1 MPRLNQKAM
10 AQIRKNQASRIVDI
24 PLNTWSDIGDFI
36 ANEVRRR
43 VRDKKVLG
51 GSYNP
56 EYANLKKSGQA
67 SPGVPQASTE
77 GTKPDLTLTGKM
89 LDDLRREKVSKTQVE
104 LGMLAFNIEKMKGNI
119 KRGWDMLDNTKVL
132 KPITERVNKR
142 IGKQFDKNISKWSR
156 DDIVINIGK

>member
-1 MPRLNQKAM
+1 MPKPLHAE
-10 AQIRKNQASRIVDI
+10 RIVDI
-24 PLNTWSDIGDFI
+24 PLNTWSDIGDFVG
-36 ANEVRRR
+36 NEVRRL

-56 EYANLKKSGQA
+56 QYAELKKSRSA
-67 SPGVPQASTE
+67 APRGVPQASTS
-77 GTKPDLTLTGKM
+77 TKPDLTLTGKM
-89 LDDLRREKVSKTQVE
+89 LDDLRREKISKNQVS
-104 LGMLAFNIEKMKGNI
+104 LGMLRYNIEKMKGNI

>member
-1 MPRLNQKAM
+1 MPKPLHAE
-10 AQIRKNQASRIVDI
+10 RIVDI
-24 PLNTWSDIGDFI
+24 PLNTWSDIGDFVG
-36 ANEVRRR
+36 NEVRRL

-56 EYANLKKSGQA
+56 QYAELKKSRSA
-67 SPGVPQASTE
+67 APRGVPQASTSA
-77 GTKPDLTLTGKM
+77 KPDLTLTGKM
-89 LDDLRREKVSKTQVE
+89 LDDLRREKVSKNQVS
-104 LGMLAFNIEKMKGNI
+104 LGMLRYNIEKMKGNI

>member
-1 MPRLNQKAM
+1 MPKPLHAE
-10 AQIRKNQASRIVDI
+10 RIVDI

-36 ANEVRRR
+36 GNEVRRL

-56 EYANLKKSGQA
+56 QYAELKKSRSA
-67 SPGVPQASTE
+67 APRGVPQASTSA
-77 GTKPDLTLTGKM
+77 KPDLTLTGKM
-89 LDDLRREKVSKTQVE
+89 LDDLRREKVSKNQVS
-104 LGMLAFNIEKMKGNI
+104 LGMLRYNIEKMKGNI
-119 KRGWDMLDNTKVL
+119 KRGWDMLDNIKVL

-142 IGKQFDKNISKWSR
+142 IGKQFDKNIRKWSR

>member
-1 MPRLNQKAM
+1 MPKPLNAE
-10 AQIRKNQASRIVDI
+10 RIVDI

-36 ANEVRRR
+36 ANEVRRL
-43 VRDKKVLG
+43 VRGSKVLG

-56 EYANLKKSGQA
+56 EYADLKKSRRA
-67 SPGVPQASTE
+67 SPGVPQASTS
-77 GTKPDLTLTGKM
+77 TKPDLTLTGKM
-89 LDDLRREKVSKTQVE
+89 LDDLRREKVSKNQVS
-104 LGMLAFNIEKMKGNI
+104 LGMLRYNIEKMKGNI

>member
-1 MPRLNQKAM
+1 MPKPLNAE
-10 AQIRKNQASRIVDI
+10 RIVDI

-36 ANEVRRR
+36 GNEVRRR

-56 EYANLKKSGQA
+56 QYAELKKSRSA
-67 SPGVPQASTE
+67 APRGVPQASTS
-77 GTKPDLTLTGKM
+77 TKPDLTLTGKM
-89 LDDLRREKVSKTQVE
+89 LDDLRREKVSKNQVS
-104 LGMLAFNIEKMKGNI
+104 LGMLRYNIEKMKGNI

>member
-1 MPRLNQKAM
+1 MPKPLNAE
-10 AQIRKNQASRIVDI
+10 RIVDI
-24 PLNTWSDIGDFI
+24 PLNTWSDIGDFVG
-36 ANEVRRR
+36 NEVRRL

-56 EYANLKKSGQA
+56 QYAELKKSRSA
-67 SPGVPQASTE
+67 APRGVPQASTSAN
-77 GTKPDLTLTGKM
+77 PDLTLTGKM
-89 LDDLRREKVSKTQVE
+89 LDDLRREKVSKNQVS
-104 LGMLAFNIEKMKGNI
+104 LGMLRYNIEKMKGNI

>member
-1 MPRLNQKAM
+1 MPKPLHAE
-10 AQIRKNQASRIVDI
+10 RIVDI
-24 PLNTWSDIGDFI
+24 PLNTWSDIGDFVG
-36 ANEVRRR
+36 NEVRRL

-56 EYANLKKSGQA
+56 QYAELKKSRSA
-67 SPGVPQASTE
+67 APRGVPQASTSA
-77 GTKPDLTLTGKM
+77 KPDLTLTGKM
-89 LDDLRREKVSKTQVE
+89 LDDLRREKVSKNQVS
-104 LGMLAFNIEKMKGNI
+104 LGMLRYNIEKMKGNI

-142 IGKQFDKNISKWSR
+142 IGKQFDKNIRKWSR

>member
-1 MPRLNQKAM
+1 MPKPLNAE
-10 AQIRKNQASRIVDI
+10 RIVDI
-24 PLNTWSDIGDFI
+24 PLNTWSDIGDLI
-36 ANEVRRR
+36 GNEVRRR

-56 EYANLKKSGQA
+56 QYAELKKSRSA
-67 SPGVPQASTE
+67 APRGVPQASTS
-77 GTKPDLTLTGKM
+77 TKPDLTLTGKM
-89 LDDLRREKVSKTQVE
+89 LDDLRREKVSKNQVS

>member
-1 MPRLNQKAM
+1 MPKPLH
-10 AQIRKNQASRIVDI
+10 SERIVDI
-24 PLNTWSDIGDFI
+24 PLNTWSDIGDFVG
-36 ANEVRRR
+36 NEVRRL

-56 EYANLKKSGQA
+56 QYAELKKSRSA
-67 SPGVPQASTE
+67 APRGVPQASTSA
-77 GTKPDLTLTGKM
+77 KPDLTLTGKM
-89 LDDLRREKVSKTQVE
+89 LDDLRREKVSKNQVS
-104 LGMLAFNIEKMKGNI
+104 LGMLRYNIEKMKGNI

>member
-1 MPRLNQKAM
+1 M
-10 AQIRKNQASRIVDI
+10 AQVRKSQASRIVDI
-24 PLNTWSDIGDFI
+24 PLNNWKDIGDEI
-36 ANEVRRR
+36 ANQVRDL

-67 SPGVPQASTE
+67 SPGVPQASKE

-89 LDDLRREKVSKTQVE
+89 LDDLRREKVSKDQVS
-104 LGMLAFNIEKMKGNI
+104 LGMLRYNIEKMKGNI

-132 KPITERVNKR
+132 KPITENVNKR

>member
-1 MPRLNQKAM
+1 MPKPLHAD
-10 AQIRKNQASRIVDI
+10 RIVDI

-56 EYANLKKSGQA
+56 EYANLKKSGHA
-67 SPGVPQASTE
+67 SPGVPQASTS
-77 GTKPDLTLTGKM
+77 TKPDLTLTGKM
-89 LDDLRREKVSKTQVE
+89 LDDLRREKVSKNQVS
-104 LGMLAFNIEKMKGNI
+104 LGMLRYNIEKMKGNI